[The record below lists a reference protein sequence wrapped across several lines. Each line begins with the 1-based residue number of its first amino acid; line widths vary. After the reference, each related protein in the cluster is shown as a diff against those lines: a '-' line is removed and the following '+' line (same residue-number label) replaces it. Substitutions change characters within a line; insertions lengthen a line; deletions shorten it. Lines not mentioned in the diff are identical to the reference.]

1 MLKPLVLVTCLAAG
15 AQVAAGQQFVGEVRR
30 ADQKPMSGVQV
41 ALIEDPTSRESPQ
54 RSANHDYAVTDGR
67 GRCVVRVRGPRIGGH
82 LVLAALGCVSQR
94 RVSIEHRITREPN
107 IIVVPLNFR
116 PCARPKS
123 PNASNHAMER
133 TATRRAFSFRVAWTL
148 SLRVTLAPGGRRS
161 SFSR

>member
-1 MLKPLVLVTCLAAG
+1 MLVTCLAAG
-15 AQVAAGQQFVGEVRR
+15 VQVAAGQQFVGEVRR
-30 ADQKPMSGVQV
+30 ADQKPLPGIQV

-67 GRCVVRVRGPRIGGH
+67 GRFVVRIRGPRIGGH

-116 PCARPKS
+116 PCARPES
-123 PNASNHAMER
+123 TNASNKAMQLTASKPAIYTGSVCRRER
-133 TATRRAFSFRVAWTL
+133 M
-148 SLRVTLAPGGRRS
+148 LRFMHRGLAAADLGSG
-161 SFSR
+161 